1 MSITPATVQLHTTL
15 WKGDVN
21 ERITYQLYNRN
32 ITIDKLPRTLLDK
45 YKDEDELQFSG
56 IYFLTNSSTDN
67 PRIYIGQA
75 AKRVN
80 GNGLMGR
87 IREHD
92 RQKDF
97 WDTAYLIAPTDN
109 SWEATELNYLE
120 SAFCRQGQKANRYAL
135 ENGNIP
141 FSGNIAK
148 VKKAILSPLVHEV
161 LLMLRASGHY
171 MFEPVT
177 SENITP
183 TVASSQPEITQNTQQ
198 NQPTETS
205 VGTTPFSDDS
215 RPESHPAFADA
226 VFRIKRKNLAVP
238 ARARIVGNLGARVN
252 VEVFE
257 GEVLPVR
264 APKKAEAR
272 YLKDLESLEVTRSE
286 QATAGHLEGLK
297 IVKPIEFTSQSA
309 ASKFVVGSAS
319 NGNTDWVLES
329 DPSVSLGAF
338 LQNLEDSQS

>member
-1 MSITPATVQLHTTL
+1 
-15 WKGDVN
+15 
-21 ERITYQLYNRN
+21 
-32 ITIDKLPRTLLDK
+32 
-45 YKDEDELQFSG
+45 
-56 IYFLTNSSTDN
+56 
-67 PRIYIGQA
+67 
-75 AKRVN
+75 
-80 GNGLMGR
+80 
-87 IREHD
+87 
-92 RQKDF
+92 
-97 WDTAYLIAPTDN
+97 
-109 SWEATELNYLE
+109 
-120 SAFCRQGQKANRYAL
+120 
-135 ENGNIP
+135 
-141 FSGNIAK
+141 
-148 VKKAILSPLVHEV
+148 
-161 LLMLRASGHY
+161 MLRASGHY

-215 RPESHPAFADA
+215 RPESHPAFAEA